1 MTTTRQGTYGYATSN
16 VLHECGRNSSPSQ
29 PENTSSRNRRRSSME
44 KIIRGRKHFVALQG
58 LLTYQ
63 SKPLSSRHVSRDVLS
78 VLHPDVGMDTIGHID
93 ARKSFAAF
101 ESSLARS
108 RIVLVLQVFSTKR
121 TRLCRLRD
129 GLITRKRMDTTRMG

>member
-1 MTTTRQGTYGYATSN
+1 MATQRVTFCMN
-16 VLHECGRNSSPSQ
+16 VGEIAAR
-29 PENTSSRNRRRSSME
+29 RNRKTLHLEIDVGAPWRR
-44 KIIRGRKHFVALQG
+44 IIRGRKHFVALQG